1 MKTFMTSSLDPRS
14 KLLAAVSTT
23 VILMFFHSWP
33 PLTASFAVLMILV
46 LLLSLFRLW
55 LSFLKGLGFAVVS
68 FFVIAF
74 LAFDLVTALVAALRL
89 LTIGMVFF
97 LFFQIT
103 PPESLSNAL
112 IKMGVPYSF
121 AFVLSA
127 SMQFVPVLAKRAAS
141 IRDAQRA
148 RGIPLEGALETVRH
162 FPALAGPLLIQAFK
176 LADELAEAME
186 ARGFGAPD
194 RRFRNEPRFRW
205 ADWLVAIA
213 SLTALGAVVWGRL

>member
-1 MKTFMTSSLDPRS
+1 MKTFMASPLDPRS
-14 KLLAAVSTT
+14 KLLAAVSTA

-46 LLLSLFRLW
+46 LLLSLFRPW
-55 LSFLKGLGFAVVS
+55 LAFLKGLGFAVVS

-112 IKMGVPYSF
+112 IKMGVPYPF

-127 SMQFVPVLAKRAAS
+127 SMQFVPVLVKRAAS

-148 RGIPLEGALETVRH
+148 RGIPLEGALRTVRH

-194 RRFRNEPRFRW
+194 RRFRYSPRFRW
-205 ADWLVAIA
+205 MDWLVATA
-213 SLTALGAVVWGRL
+213 SLAALGAVVWGRL